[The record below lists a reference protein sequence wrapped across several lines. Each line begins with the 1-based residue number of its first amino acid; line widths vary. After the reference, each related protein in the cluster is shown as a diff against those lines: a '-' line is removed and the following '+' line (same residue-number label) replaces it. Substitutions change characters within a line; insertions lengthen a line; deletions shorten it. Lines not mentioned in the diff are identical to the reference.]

1 MGEISDKTKIG
12 IITYIDRLYN
22 YVWNTKLGPLELRF
36 PLNPNLNFEPGDV
49 VRYVQSHDGLA
60 PQIVHNLLKH
70 KVQFKIVK
78 SPKIQWK
85 VEVNLV
91 FASHS
96 SREYR
101 EAMENDDED

>member
-1 MGEISDKTKIG
+1 M
-12 IITYIDRLYN
+12 
-22 YVWNTKLGPLELRF
+22 
-36 PLNPNLNFEPGDV
+36 
-49 VRYVQSHDGLA
+49 
-60 PQIVHNLLKH
+60 HNLLKH

-101 EAMENDDED
+101 EAMENDDEDVRIFYFIDFGLSNKILL